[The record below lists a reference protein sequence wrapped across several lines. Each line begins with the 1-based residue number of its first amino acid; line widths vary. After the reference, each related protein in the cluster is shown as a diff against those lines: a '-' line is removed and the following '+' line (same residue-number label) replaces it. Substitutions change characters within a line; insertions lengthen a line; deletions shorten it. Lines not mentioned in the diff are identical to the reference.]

1 MGVQG
6 VVSRSRSFQH
16 SRKAEQT
23 RLIGEHEVSC
33 SISIGSAQDHIGYE
47 DPDEVLRNAD
57 TAMYHG
63 KAGGKIDGKA
73 RQCVR
78 GPACRYM
85 ATPRHRNRLMVAR
98 VEASPVRS
106 RELRM
111 STICS
116 LDASQR
122 KTARMRQAN
131 LVVYLALLLGALSAR
146 AVEPSPV
153 GYWTVFDDD
162 TGNPDAIIEIQTQGG
177 VLIGWIDKIFDPFK
191 DSNPPRCTA
200 CEGELKNAPVIGL
213 KIIQDMQPAGDTL
226 RGYIMD
232 PESGKV
238 YNATMSLAEQGQ
250 KLEVC
255 GYIGIPLFGRC
266 QTWERVE

>member
-1 MGVQG
+1 M
-6 VVSRSRSFQH
+6 
-16 SRKAEQT
+16 
-23 RLIGEHEVSC
+23 
-33 SISIGSAQDHIGYE
+33 GYE
-47 DPDEVLRNAD
+47 DPDEVGRNAD

-73 RQCVR
+73 RASAYAAPYADTWRRR
-78 GPACRYM
+78 GN
-85 ATPRHRNRLMVAR
+85 RNRLMVAR
-98 VEASPVRS
+98 AEASPVRS

-116 LDASQR
+116 LDASRR
-122 KTARMRQAN
+122 KTAMMRQAN

-162 TGNPDAIIEIQTQGG
+162 TGNPDAIIEIQTQKG